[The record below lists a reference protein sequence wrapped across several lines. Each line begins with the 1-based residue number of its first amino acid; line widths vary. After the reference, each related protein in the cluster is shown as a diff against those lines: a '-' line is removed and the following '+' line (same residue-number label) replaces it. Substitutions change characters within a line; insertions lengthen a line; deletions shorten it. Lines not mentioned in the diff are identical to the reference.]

1 MKSAKYVCYVAI
13 GTRRNPKKG
22 CFMKHDNITDIPT
35 YLRAHAQELGT
46 RILESHPPLHSV
58 DAPPS
63 PMISKLLRK
72 PYPAQT
78 LAIMGLVRRWQ
89 QARAG
94 AVIVTFTN

>member
-1 MKSAKYVCYVAI
+1 MI
-13 GTRRNPKKG
+13 G
-22 CFMKHDNITDIPT
+22 
-35 YLRAHAQELGT
+35 
-46 RILESHPPLHSV
+46 
-58 DAPPS
+58 
-63 PMISKLLRK
+63 KLLRK